1 MSDKQAKGI
10 EEHEK
15 LAKVLPVQT
24 EKQRSE
30 NKKCYRCGEHYP
42 HKGRPCPA
50 LKETC
55 KHCHKKGHFATV
67 CRSRLNAK
75 KVNTVGEG
83 DSDESTDEEYTYRI
97 TLHSVRDKAQ
107 PLTEV
112 IIGEKTV
119 KCLIDSGAGVNV
131 IDTYT
136 FNQMENI
143 HISPTLKK
151 IYGYRSSE
159 PLPVV
164 GTFEANIKSGVTNK
178 FKVAQFCVVDG

>member
-15 LAKVLPVQT
+15 LAKVSPVQT
-24 EKQRSE
+24 EKRTSE
-30 NKKCYRCGEHYP
+30 NKKCYRCGVHYP

-50 LKETC
+50 LRETC

-67 CRSRLNAK
+67 CRSRLTAK

-97 TLHSVRDKAQ
+97 TLHFVRDKAQ

-112 IIGEKTV
+112 IFGEKTV
-119 KCLIDSGAGVNV
+119 NCLIDSGAGVNV

-143 HISPTLKK
+143 HILPTLKK
-151 IYGYRSSE
+151 IHGYRSSE

-178 FKVAQFCVVDG
+178 F